1 MLAHDKIHPRHYL
14 YPLAAMLLWAGNVV
28 VSKLA
33 AASIAPA
40 AITFYRLVLVL
51 LVMTPF
57 VARPLWRN
65 RVAIRRHWWQLALC
79 GLMSM
84 ALFQSLSYRAAESTT
99 ATNMAI
105 VTALAPLMT
114 AILSVLLL
122 GERLTLGMAAGGML
136 SFGGLLYLVGR
147 GDVLA
152 LLHQGVHAGD
162 ALMLL
167 ACLVFALYG
176 VLLRRWRLAVPAWQS
191 IYCQALAALL
201 CMLPFFLRLPK
212 GSAPLNAATV
222 PLIAY
227 AGLASS
233 ILLSFLWIEGVK
245 LLGPNRCS
253 IFVNLLPGLTALL
266 AIVWLHDTL
275 HAFHLIGGGV
285 SLLGVL
291 LAQTVQRPLF
301 ARSDKQQ
308 YGT

>member
-1 MLAHDKIHPRHYL
+1 MSAREPISPTSYL

-33 AASIAPA
+33 AASIAPT

-79 GLMSM
+79 GLMAM

-122 GERLTLGMAAGGML
+122 GEQLTLGMALGGVL

-152 LLHQGVHAGD
+152 LLQQGVHAGD

-176 VLLRRWRLAVPAWQS
+176 VLLRRWRLAVPAWQA
-191 IYCQALAALL
+191 IYCQAWAALL
-201 CMLPFFLRLPK
+201 CMLPFFLRLPA
-212 GSAPLNAATV
+212 GRAPLNGATL

-227 AGLASS
+227 AGIGSS
-233 ILLSFLWIEGVK
+233 IVLSYLWIEGVK

-253 IFVNLLPGLTALL
+253 IFVNLLPILTALL

-301 ARSDKQQ
+301 ARNTIASQA
-308 YGT
+308 

>member
-1 MLAHDKIHPRHYL
+1 MMVPPQLFMEPRMPVRAYL
-14 YPLAAMLLWAGNVV
+14 YPFLAMLLWAGNVV

-33 AASIAPA
+33 ASSIAPT

-57 VARPLWRN
+57 IARPLWRN
-65 RVAIRRHWWQLALC
+65 RATLRRQWWQLALC
-79 GLMSM
+79 GVMSM

-114 AILSVLLL
+114 ALLSVLLL
-122 GERLTLGMAAGGML
+122 GERLTLGMAAGGVL

-147 GDVLA
+147 GDMLA
-152 LLHQGVHAGD
+152 LLQQGVHAGD

-167 ACLVFALYG
+167 ACLSFALYG
-176 VLLRRWRLAVPAWQS
+176 VLLP
-191 IYCQALAALL
+191 
-201 CMLPFFLRLPK
+201 P
-212 GSAPLNAATV
+212 GSARLDATTL
-222 PLIAY
+222 PLIGY
-227 AGLASS
+227 AGIGSS
-233 ILLSFLWIEGVK
+233 IVLSYLWIEGVK

-253 IFVNLLPGLTALL
+253 IYVNLLPLLTALL
-266 AIVWLHDTL
+266 AIVWLHESM
-275 HAFHLIGGGV
+275 HIYHLVGGGI

-301 ARSDKQQ
+301 GRYRPGVS
-308 YGT
+308 GTA

>member
-1 MLAHDKIHPRHYL
+1 MSAREPISPTSYL

-33 AASIAPA
+33 AASIAPT

-57 VARPLWRN
+57 VIRPLWRN

-79 GLMSM
+79 GLMAM

-122 GERLTLGMAAGGML
+122 GEQLTLGMAFGGVL

-147 GDVLA
+147 GDMLV
-152 LLHQGVHAGD
+152 LLHEGMHAGD

-167 ACLVFALYG
+167 ACLIFALYG

-191 IYCQALAALL
+191 IYCQAWAALL
-201 CMLPFFLRLPK
+201 CMLPFCLRLPA
-212 GSAPLNAATV
+212 GSAPLNGATL

-227 AGLASS
+227 AGIGSS
-233 ILLSFLWIEGVK
+233 IVLSYLWIEGVK

-253 IFVNLLPGLTALL
+253 IFVNLLPILTALL

-291 LAQTVQRPLF
+291 LAQLVQRPLF
-301 ARSDKQQ
+301 AR
-308 YGT
+308 GPGAARA

>member
-1 MLAHDKIHPRHYL
+1 MPVRAYL
-14 YPLAAMLLWAGNVV
+14 YPLLAMLLWAGNVV

-33 AASIAPA
+33 ASSIAPT

-51 LVMTPF
+51 LLMTPF
-57 VARPLWRN
+57 IARPLWRN
-65 RVAIRRHWWQLALC
+65 RTVLRRHWWQLAVC

-84 ALFQSLSYRAAESTT
+84 ALFQSLSYRAADSTT

-122 GERLTLGMAAGGML
+122 GERLTVGMAAGGVL

-167 ACLVFALYG
+167 ATLIFALYG
-176 VLLRRWRLAVPAWQS
+176 VLLRRWRLSVPPWQM

-201 CMLPFFLRLPK
+201 CMLPFFLLLPP
-212 GSAPLNAATV
+212 GHAALDATTL
-222 PLIAY
+222 PLIGY
-227 AGLASS
+227 AGIGSS
-233 ILLSFLWIEGVK
+233 IVLSFLWIQGVK

-253 IFVNLLPGLTALL
+253 IYVNLLPILTALL
-266 AIVWLHDTL
+266 AIVWLHESMY
-275 HAFHLIGGGV
+275 AYHLIGGGI

-301 ARSDKQQ
+301 ARRADMS
-308 YGT
+308 GIA

>member
-1 MLAHDKIHPRHYL
+1 MPHDKTHPHHYL

-33 AASIAPA
+33 AASIAPT

-79 GLMSM
+79 GLMAM

-122 GERLTLGMAAGGML
+122 GEQLTLGMAFGGVL
-136 SFGGLLYLVGR
+136 SFCGLLYLVGR
-147 GDVLA
+147 GDMLV
-152 LLHQGVHAGD
+152 LLHEGMHAGD

-167 ACLVFALYG
+167 ACLIFALYG

-191 IYCQALAALL
+191 IYCQAWAALL
-201 CMLPFFLRLPK
+201 CMLPFFLRLPA
-212 GSAPLNAATV
+212 GSAPLNGATL

-227 AGLASS
+227 AGIGSS
-233 ILLSFLWIEGVK
+233 IVLSYLWIEGVK

-253 IFVNLLPGLTALL
+253 IFVNLLPILTALL

-301 ARSDKQQ
+301 ARNTIASQA
-308 YGT
+308 

>member
-1 MLAHDKIHPRHYL
+1 MLAHDNIHPHHYC

-33 AASIAPA
+33 AASIAPT

-65 RVAIRRHWWQLALC
+65 RVAIRRHGWQLALC
-79 GLMSM
+79 GVMAM

-122 GERLTLGMAAGGML
+122 GEQLTLGMALGGLL

-147 GDVLA
+147 GDMLV
-152 LLHQGVHAGD
+152 LLHEGVHAGD

-176 VLLRRWRLAVPAWQS
+176 VLLRRWRLAVPAWQA
-191 IYCQALAALL
+191 IYCQAWAALL
-201 CMLPFFLRLPK
+201 CMLPFFLCLPA
-212 GSAPLNAATV
+212 GSAPLNGATV

-227 AGLASS
+227 AGLGSS
-233 ILLSFLWIEGVK
+233 IVLSYLWIEGVK

-253 IFVNLLPGLTALL
+253 IFVNLLPILTALL

-275 HAFHLIGGGV
+275 HAFHLIGGGI

-301 ARSDKQQ
+301 AQ
-308 YGT
+308 GTIASQA

>member
-1 MLAHDKIHPRHYL
+1 MPAREPVSPTSYL

-33 AASIAPA
+33 AASIAPT

-57 VARPLWRN
+57 MLRPLWRN

-79 GLMSM
+79 GLMAM

-122 GERLTLGMAAGGML
+122 GEQLTLGMALGGVL

-147 GDVLA
+147 GDVLV
-152 LLHQGVHAGD
+152 LLHEGVHAGD

-167 ACLVFALYG
+167 ACLIFALYG
-176 VLLRRWRLAVPAWQS
+176 VLLRRWRLAVPAWHA
-191 IYCQALAALL
+191 IYCQAWAALR
-201 CMLPFFLRLPK
+201 CMLPFFLRLPA
-212 GSAPLNAATV
+212 GSAPLNGATL

-227 AGLASS
+227 AGIGSS
-233 ILLSFLWIEGVK
+233 IVLSYLWIEGVK
-245 LLGPNRCS
+245 RLGPNRCS
-253 IFVNLLPGLTALL
+253 IFVNLLPILTALL

-275 HAFHLIGGGV
+275 HAFHLIGGGI

-291 LAQTVQRPLF
+291 LAQTVQRPVF
-301 ARSDKQQ
+301 ARNTIASQA
-308 YGT
+308 

>member
-1 MLAHDKIHPRHYL
+1 MPARDPIHPSSYL
-14 YPLAAMLLWAGNVV
+14 YPMAAMLLWAGNVV

-33 AASIAPA
+33 AASIAPT

-57 VARPLWRN
+57 MLRPLWRN
-65 RVAIRRHWWQLALC
+65 RVAIGRHWWQLALC

-122 GERLTLGMAAGGML
+122 GERLTLGMAAGGVL
-136 SFGGLLYLVGR
+136 SFGGLLYLVGH
-147 GDVLA
+147 GDMLA
-152 LLHQGVHAGD
+152 LLHEGVHAGD

-167 ACLVFALYG
+167 ACLIFALYG

-201 CMLPFFLRLPK
+201 CMLPFFLHLPA
-212 GSAPLNAATV
+212 GSAPLDATTV

-291 LAQTVQRPLF
+291 LAQLVQRPLF
-301 ARSDKQQ
+301 ARGIAASA
-308 YGT
+308 

>member
-1 MLAHDKIHPRHYL
+1 MPVRAYI
-14 YPLAAMLLWAGNVV
+14 YPFLAMLLWAGNVV

-33 AASIAPA
+33 AASIAPT

-57 VARPLWRN
+57 IIRPLWSN
-65 RVAIRRHWWQLALC
+65 RAAICRQWWQLAVC

-84 ALFQSLSYRAAESTT
+84 ALFQSLSYRAADSTT

-122 GERLTLGMAAGGML
+122 GERLTVGMAAGGLL

-152 LLHQGVHAGD
+152 LLHEGVHAGD
-162 ALMLL
+162 GLMLL
-167 ACLVFALYG
+167 ATLIFALYG
-176 VLLRRWRLAVPAWQS
+176 VLLRRWRLSVPPWQM

-201 CMLPFFLRLPK
+201 CMLPFFLLLPA
-212 GSAPLNAATV
+212 GHAALDATTL

-227 AGLASS
+227 AGIGSS
-233 ILLSFLWIEGVK
+233 IVLSFLWIQGVK

-253 IFVNLLPGLTALL
+253 IYVNLLPILTALL
-266 AIVWLHDTL
+266 AIVWLHESMRGY
-275 HAFHLIGGGV
+275 HLIGGGI

-291 LAQTVQRPLF
+291 LAQTVQQPLF
-301 ARSDKQQ
+301 ARRANVSGVQQ
-308 YGT
+308 STF

>member
-1 MLAHDKIHPRHYL
+1 MPAREPVHPSYYL
-14 YPLAAMLLWAGNVV
+14 YPLVAMLLWAGNVV

-33 AASIAPA
+33 AASIAPT

-79 GLMSM
+79 GVMAM
-84 ALFQSLSYRAAESTT
+84 ALFQSLSYRAAETTT

-122 GERLTLGMAAGGML
+122 GEQLTLGMAAGGVL

-152 LLHQGVHAGD
+152 LLHEGMHAGD

-167 ACLVFALYG
+167 ACLIFALYG

-191 IYCQALAALL
+191 IYCQAWAALL
-201 CMLPFFLRLPK
+201 CMLPFFLRLPA
-212 GSAPLNAATV
+212 GSAPLNGATL

-227 AGLASS
+227 AGIASS
-233 ILLSFLWIEGVK
+233 IVLSYLWIEGVK
-245 LLGPNRCS
+245 RLGPNRCS
-253 IFVNLLPGLTALL
+253 IFVNLLPILTALL
-266 AIVWLHDTL
+266 AIGWLHDTL

-291 LAQTVQRPLF
+291 LAQTVPRPLF
-301 ARSDKQQ
+301 ARGAGASRA
-308 YGT
+308 

>member
-1 MLAHDKIHPRHYL
+1 MLAHNKTHPHHYL
-14 YPLAAMLLWAGNVV
+14 YPLTAMLLWAGNVV

-33 AASIAPA
+33 AASIAPT

-114 AILSVLLL
+114 AMLSVLLL
-122 GERLTLGMAAGGML
+122 GERLTVGMAAGGVL
-136 SFGGLLYLVGR
+136 SFGGLLYLVGH

-201 CMLPFFLRLPK
+201 CMLPFFLRLPA
-212 GSAPLNAATV
+212 GSAPLNATTL

-275 HAFHLIGGGV
+275 HSFHLIGGGV

-301 ARSDKQQ
+301 AQK
-308 YGT
+308 

>member
-1 MLAHDKIHPRHYL
+1 MSAREPISPTSYL

-33 AASIAPA
+33 AASITPT

-79 GLMSM
+79 GLMAM

-122 GERLTLGMAAGGML
+122 GEQLTLGMAFGGVL

-147 GDVLA
+147 GDMLV
-152 LLHQGVHAGD
+152 LLHEGMHAGD

-167 ACLVFALYG
+167 ACLIFALYG

-191 IYCQALAALL
+191 IYCQAWAALL
-201 CMLPFFLRLPK
+201 CMLPFFLRLPA
-212 GSAPLNAATV
+212 GSAPLNGATL

-227 AGLASS
+227 AGIGSS
-233 ILLSFLWIEGVK
+233 IVLSYLWIEGVK

-253 IFVNLLPGLTALL
+253 IFVNLLPILTALL

-291 LAQTVQRPLF
+291 LAQLVQRPLF
-301 ARSDKQQ
+301 AR
-308 YGT
+308 GLGAARA

>member
-1 MLAHDKIHPRHYL
+1 MPVRAYL
-14 YPLAAMLLWAGNVV
+14 YPFLAMLLWAGNVV

-33 AASIAPA
+33 ASSIAPT
-40 AITFYRLVLVL
+40 AITLYRLVLVL

-57 VARPLWRN
+57 IARPLWRN
-65 RVAIRRHWWQLALC
+65 RAAIRRQWWQLALC
-79 GLMSM
+79 GVMSM

-114 AILSVLLL
+114 ALLSVLLL
-122 GERLTLGMAAGGML
+122 GERLTVGMAAGGVL

-167 ACLVFALYG
+167 ACLIFALYG
-176 VLLRRWRLAVPAWQS
+176 VLLRRWRLSIPAWQA
-191 IYCQALAALL
+191 IYCQALAALA
-201 CMLPFFLRLPK
+201 CMLPFFLLLPP
-212 GSAPLNAATV
+212 GSARLDATTL
-222 PLIAY
+222 PLIGY
-227 AGLASS
+227 AGIGSS
-233 ILLSFLWIEGVK
+233 IVLSYLWIEGVK

-253 IFVNLLPGLTALL
+253 IYVNLLPLLTALL
-266 AIVWLHDTL
+266 AIVWLHESM
-275 HAFHLIGGGV
+275 HIYHVVGGGI

-301 ARSDKQQ
+301 GRYRPEVS
-308 YGT
+308 GIG

>member
-1 MLAHDKIHPRHYL
+1 MPLRAYL
-14 YPLAAMLLWAGNVV
+14 YPLLAMLLWAGNVI

-33 AASIAPA
+33 AASIAPT

-51 LVMTPF
+51 LLMTPF
-57 VARPLWRN
+57 IARPLWRN
-65 RVAIRRHWWQLALC
+65 RTVLRRHWWQLAVC

-84 ALFQSLSYRAAESTT
+84 ALFQSLSYRAADSTT

-122 GERLTLGMAAGGML
+122 GERLTVGMAAGGVL

-167 ACLVFALYG
+167 ATLIFALYG
-176 VLLRRWRLAVPAWQS
+176 VLLRRWRLSVPPWQM

-201 CMLPFFLRLPK
+201 CMLPFFLLLPR
-212 GSAPLNAATV
+212 GHAALDATTL
-222 PLIAY
+222 PLIGY
-227 AGLASS
+227 AGIGSS
-233 ILLSFLWIEGVK
+233 IVLSFLWIQGVK

-253 IFVNLLPGLTALL
+253 IYVNLLPILTALL
-266 AIVWLHDTL
+266 AIVWLHESMQ
-275 HAFHLIGGGV
+275 AYHLIGGGI

-301 ARSDKQQ
+301 ARRADMS
-308 YGT
+308 GIA

>member
-1 MLAHDKIHPRHYL
+1 MPVRAYI
-14 YPLAAMLLWAGNVV
+14 YPFLAMLLWAGNVI

-33 AASIAPA
+33 ASSIAPT

-51 LVMTPF
+51 LIMTPF
-57 VARPLWRN
+57 IVRPLWRN
-65 RVAIRRHWWQLALC
+65 RTVLRRHWWQLAVC

-84 ALFQSLSYRAAESTT
+84 ALFQSLSYRAADSTT

-122 GERLTLGMAAGGML
+122 GERLTVGMAAGGVL

-167 ACLVFALYG
+167 ATLIFALYG
-176 VLLRRWRLAVPAWQS
+176 VLLRRWRLSVPPWQM

-201 CMLPFFLRLPK
+201 CMLPFFLLLPA
-212 GSAPLNAATV
+212 GRAALDATTL
-222 PLIAY
+222 PLIGY
-227 AGLASS
+227 AGIGSS
-233 ILLSFLWIEGVK
+233 IVLSFLWIQGVK
-245 LLGPNRCS
+245 WLGPNRCS
-253 IFVNLLPGLTALL
+253 IYVNLLPILTALL
-266 AIVWLHDTL
+266 AIVWLHESM
-275 HAFHLIGGGV
+275 HGYHLVGGGI

-301 ARSDKQQ
+301 ARRADVS
-308 YGT
+308 GIA

>member
-1 MLAHDKIHPRHYL
+1 MPAHQPVHPSSYL

-33 AASIAPA
+33 SASIAPT

-51 LVMTPF
+51 LMMTPF

-65 RVAIRRHWWQLALC
+65 RVAIRRHWWQLMLC
-79 GLMSM
+79 GVMAM

-114 AILSVLLL
+114 AILSVVLL
-122 GERLTLGMAAGGML
+122 GEQLTLGMTLGGLL

-147 GDVLA
+147 GDMLV
-152 LLHQGVHAGD
+152 LLHEGMHAGD

-167 ACLVFALYG
+167 ACLIFALYG

-191 IYCQALAALL
+191 IYCQAWAALL
-201 CMLPFFLRLPK
+201 CMLPFFLRLPA
-212 GSAPLNAATV
+212 GSAPLNDATL

-227 AGLASS
+227 AGIGSS
-233 ILLSFLWIEGVK
+233 IVLSYLWIEGVK

-253 IFVNLLPGLTALL
+253 IFVNLLPVLTALL

-291 LAQTVQRPLF
+291 LAQMMTRPLLQRGMGA
-301 ARSDKQQ
+301 AR
-308 YGT
+308 T